1 MQENAKERD
10 NFNTYLNFF
19 ISVKEFK
26 KSNKILAVL
35 LISGKRVSRVECNQ
49 FIFVILRIITE
60 S

>member
-26 KSNKILAVL
+26 KSNKIGLSATNSSL
-35 LISGKRVSRVECNQ
+35 
-49 FIFVILRIITE
+49 
-60 S
+60 